1 MEVAKEGSADV
12 KEESTEVNVLDEVLN
27 ITRDLLI
34 KIKMNLSNIQD
45 VLIDQRKLE
54 VNGKMWWKLRCIWLK
69 VYLMTLIDWK
79 RM

>member
-54 VNGKMWWKLRCIWLK
+54 VNGKMWWK
-69 VYLMTLIDWK
+69 
-79 RM
+79 